1 MLEFIIIDGLPY
13 LYCEGKA
20 YKVRW
25 DDEGF
30 TVGGVFREDIPPYT
44 FTHLSEV
51 SVKAKC
57 HGHLDSIGTISE
69 KETVKPEPEQTETVD
84 LDSMKV
90 NDLKEYA
97 EQNGI
102 ELSEG
107 MKKADILA
115 AIKAVTV

>member
-57 HGHLDSIGTISE
+57 HEHLDSIGTVS
-69 KETVKPEPEQTETVD
+69 ETVD
-84 LDSMKV
+84 IDSMKV
-90 NDLKEYA
+90 NELKEYA
-97 EQNGI
+97 AQNGI
-102 ELSEG
+102 DLGEAV
-107 MKKADILA
+107 KKADILA
-115 AIKAVTV
+115 VIKAVTVK